1 MLFSNCLLLEDIILK
16 DHTVS
21 SHLHHLMQF
30 KEKKKRPL
38 NIVNTAWLCLLVTPL
53 QAMEKEPRKQFV
65 YYKQVSPRGDSWNHA
80 VGEDN
85 HGTEMVGNF
94 ICSTWWSQWHHAGQ
108 LLLSQQ
114 VSEVKTPLWVAALQ
128 AKYSGQI
135 ETVSTAET
143 PAAFSLGVLLFQLC
157 TRHTCDKIGMSLAS
171 RQLNYWEWKK
181 CQLQI
186 KKGRKSAR
194 ETGYAEEAWSEQI
207 LQTSTPGSKG
217 KIMSGNNPHAN
228 SLLVFQGCWTFNNF
242 ITFFSSGNV
251 SSYFS
256 DL

>member
-1 MLFSNCLLLEDIILK
+1 
-16 DHTVS
+16 
-21 SHLHHLMQF
+21 
-30 KEKKKRPL
+30 
-38 NIVNTAWLCLLVTPL
+38 
-53 QAMEKEPRKQFV
+53 MEKEPRKQFV
-65 YYKQVSPRGDSWNHA
+65 YYKQVSPPGNLWNHA

-143 PAAFSLGVLLFQLC
+143 PAFFSLGDLLFQLC
-157 TRHTCDKIGMSLAS
+157 TRHTCDKIGMSLTS
-171 RQLNYWEWKK
+171 RRLNYWEWKK
-181 CQLQI
+181 CQPQI

-194 ETGYAEEAWSEQI
+194 ETDYTEEAWNEQI
-207 LQTSTPGSKG
+207 LQIQLQVPKERSCLG
-217 KIMSGNNPHAN
+217 II
-228 SLLVFQGCWTFNNF
+228 LVPIGC
-242 ITFFSSGNV
+242 
-251 SSYFS
+251 
-256 DL
+256 

>member
-1 MLFSNCLLLEDIILK
+1 
-16 DHTVS
+16 
-21 SHLHHLMQF
+21 MQF
-30 KEKKKRPL
+30 KEKKKKEGKQKKKRPL
-38 NIVNTAWLCLLVTPL
+38 NIVNTAWFCLLVTSL

-65 YYKQVSPRGDSWNHA
+65 YYKQVSPPGDSWNHA

-143 PAAFSLGVLLFQLC
+143 PAAFSLGDLLFQLC
-157 TRHTCDKIGMSLAS
+157 TRHTCDKIGMSLTS
-171 RQLNYWEWKK
+171 RQLNYGEWKK

-194 ETGYAEEAWSEQI
+194 ETGYAEEAWSEQV
-207 LQTSTPGSKG
+207 LQTSAAGSKG
-217 KIMSGNNPHAN
+217 KIVSGNNPHAN
-228 SLLVFQGCWTFNNF
+228 SLLGFQGCWTFNNF

-251 SSYFS
+251 LSRFFG